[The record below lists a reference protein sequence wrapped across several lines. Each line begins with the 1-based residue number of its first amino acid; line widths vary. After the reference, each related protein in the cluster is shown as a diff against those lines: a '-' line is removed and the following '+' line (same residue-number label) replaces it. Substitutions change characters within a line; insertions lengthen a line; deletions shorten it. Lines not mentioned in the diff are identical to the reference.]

1 MTSDSQSGGMAG
13 RITATGTRIAYEN
26 RWMRVRE
33 DAIVRADGTPGI
45 YGVVEKPDF
54 AVIIP
59 RQGDRYTLVQQ
70 YRYPVGRRMW
80 EFPQGMLE
88 TAPQADPLE
97 VARTE
102 LREETGLTAGRMR
115 HLGHTYVASGY
126 SSQGCNVFL
135 AEDLT
140 AGTSDREAEEQDLV
154 TGSFDRAALEAM
166 IAGGTIK
173 DATSIAAYGLLM
185 LNGER

>member
-1 MTSDSQSGGMAG
+1 MSSNRSDGAAG
-13 RITATGTRIAYEN
+13 RIATVSSRIVYEN

-33 DAIVRADGTPGI
+33 DAIVRPDGTPGL

-70 YRYPVGRRMW
+70 YRYPVDRRLW
-80 EFPQGMLE
+80 EFPQGSLE
-88 TAPQADPLE
+88 ETPQADPLH

-102 LREETGLTAGRMR
+102 LLEETGLLAGRMR

-140 AGTSDREAEEQDLV
+140 MGRRDHQAEEQDLV
-154 TGSFDRAALEAM
+154 SRTVDRHALESM
-166 IAGGTIK
+166 IRDGTLK
-173 DATSIAAYGLLM
+173 DATSIAAYGLL
-185 LNGER
+185 LLLSVP